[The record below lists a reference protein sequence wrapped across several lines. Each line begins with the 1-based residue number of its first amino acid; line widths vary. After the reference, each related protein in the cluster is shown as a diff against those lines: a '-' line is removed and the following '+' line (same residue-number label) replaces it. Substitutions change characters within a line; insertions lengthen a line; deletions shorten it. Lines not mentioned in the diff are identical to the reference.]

1 MFIAMCLILLLIAY
15 NNNESKDKSNE
26 SKNNSSLTKT
36 FKQDDGTKVKIL
48 DEATKRIKRVGQV
61 NIEQITKTKPDL
73 IIQQKKIKNANKLKK
88 LHQQYRWMQLNL
100 ITKKQLKNSAK
111 L

>member
-48 DEATKRIKRVGQV
+48 DEATK
-61 NIEQITKTKPDL
+61 
-73 IIQQKKIKNANKLKK
+73 KN
-88 LHQQYRWMQLNL
+88 
-100 ITKKQLKNSAK
+100 
-111 L
+111 